1 MTPSTFAAAGHTVN
15 TIALQ
20 NVGATPRVSVVIPL
34 YNHEKYIDA
43 AIDSVLSQTVPVAE
57 IIVIDDG
64 STDSSAAKVRELCKD
79 HPQII
84 FWSWPNQGAHHT
96 LNAGILR
103 ATGDFVAILN
113 SDDCYHPQRL
123 ASCLDAVQADP
134 TIDVVTSAVSSVDER
149 GEKVSNPWYE
159 EALAFYRREGDLPLA
174 LFHANFLVTT
184 SNLFVRRSVFES
196 IGKFAPLR
204 YTHDLEFVLRLV
216 LDKRHVHFLDQPLLA
231 YRMHGKNTI
240 SESKVSEDVE
250 RAAVFAYFI
259 YRHCRVEVDDA
270 RLHAALERYAKVLS
284 EQDILEIVEDFLS
297 RLEGKLHSGAATA
310 LGSLEAEFQ
319 SFLSRLGVDW
329 IGPGNAD
336 LLLTRFEAARK
347 VFMRRRKDA
356 KNVAALKADIQWSIE
371 QRNAWEKTARV
382 QEAQIKALKQESEE
396 LRAGNTWLLEQ
407 RDAWQTAAQTQET
420 QINVLTQRT
429 EELRAGNAWLLEQR
443 DTWEQAARSQ
453 EEQATSLTEALQEMR
468 NSNAQLME
476 QRNGWAQVA
485 TERARKNDELS
496 KKLLEALRTV
506 SELKSQ
512 RTEIDRQIASLRE
525 ERNHIFGFAGWKITK
540 TLRHVGRRLSSV
552 FSGLLGTMDS
562 RKHEH
567 DVPVAAELGS
577 SSMLRLTGQKHRILL
592 VLHEFSRTGAP
603 RAVLYLARAIFL
615 LKGIRPVVVAPKDGP
630 IRDEFENEGF
640 PTLVDSSLLDPA
652 RNSSDIVGWVAG
664 FEHVIVTPLSS
675 FVFVRHFKGSMKRLT
690 WWIHEEAL
698 GFAYIAEN
706 FSADLTSLFDACDAV
721 WLGSPLCFQPA
732 AQYAAQE
739 KLHLLLYGCDDVS
752 TVHQPHP
759 SGRMVFTLAGS
770 VEPRKGQDIFLKAI
784 ERLDSEVRHRA
795 IFRMVGS
802 SYNEWSANFQD
813 KVYSQASQIPE
824 IELIP
829 NVPFDELQRL
839 YAQTDI
845 VVSSSRADPMPIS
858 ITQGMMFSKVCLC
871 SSAIGHAQ
879 LLEDGK
885 SGLIFANE
893 SVEQLA
899 EKITWLI
906 QNPAEL
912 PALGVSSRAVYEKYF
927 LMDGFI
933 NNLNVLLNENG
944 NIEIQTY

>member
-1 MTPSTFAAAGHTVN
+1 MTPSIFVAAAHAVN
-15 TIALQ
+15 TIAPQ
-20 NVGATPRVSVVIPL
+20 NAGTAPRVSVVIPL
-34 YNHEKYIDA
+34 YNHEKYIES

-64 STDSSAAKVRELCKD
+64 STDSSAAKVRQLCKV

-113 SDDCYHPQRL
+113 SDDCYDPQRL

-134 TIDVVTSAVSSVDER
+134 TIDVVTSAVFSMDDEGQSVA
-149 GEKVSNPWYE
+149 NPWYE
-159 EALAFYRREGDLPLA
+159 EALAFYRRDADLPLA

-196 IGKFAPLR
+196 IGTFAPLR

-216 LDKRHVHFLDQPLLA
+216 LANRHIHFLDQTLLA

-259 YRHCRVEVDDA
+259 YRQCRAEGDDA
-270 RLHAALERYAKVLS
+270 RLHADLERYAKVLN
-284 EQDILEIVEDFLS
+284 EQDILEIVEDFLN
-297 RLEGKLHSGAATA
+297 RLNGKPQSGAATA
-310 LGSLEAEFQ
+310 LGSLESEFH

-336 LLLTRFEAARK
+336 LLLTRFEVVRK
-347 VFMRRRKDA
+347 VFARRHQDA
-356 KNVAALKADIQWSIE
+356 KDVAALKVDLQWSKE
-371 QRNAWEKTARV
+371 QSNAWEKTARA
-382 QEAQIKALKQESEE
+382 QEAQVKAVTKEFQE
-396 LRAGNTWLLEQ
+396 LRAANAWLLEQ
-407 RDAWQTAAQTQET
+407 RDAWQTAAQTQEAQVKVVT
-420 QINVLTQRT
+420 KEF
-429 EELRAGNAWLLEQR
+429 EELRATNVWLLEQR
-443 DTWEQAARSQ
+443 DPWEQAARGQGAQVASV
-453 EEQATSLTEALQEMR
+453 TEALQEMR
-468 NSNAQLME
+468 NSNARLME
-476 QRNGWAQVA
+476 QRNGWEQVA
-485 TERARKNDELS
+485 TERERKNDELS
-496 KKLLEALRTV
+496 KKLLDVSRTV
-506 SELKSQ
+506 SELESQ
-512 RTEIDRQIASLRE
+512 RTERERQITSLLDE
-525 ERNHIFGFAGWKITK
+525 HNQIFSSTSWKITK
-540 TLRHVGRRLSSV
+540 PLRYIERRLSFV
-552 FSGLLGTMDS
+552 FSGLLGKMNS
-562 RKHEH
+562 RKHERNFSV
-567 DVPVAAELGS
+567 DAELGS
-577 SSMLRLTGQKHRILL
+577 SSMLRFTRHHHQILL

-615 LKGIRPVVVAPKDGP
+615 IKGIRPVVIAATDGP
-630 IRDEFENEGF
+630 IREEFENEGF
-640 PTLVDSSLLDPA
+640 PTLVDSSIFDPA
-652 RNSSDIVGWVAG
+652 CNSSEIVDWVAG

-675 FVFVRHFKGSMKRLT
+675 FAFVRHFKGSMKRLT

-706 FSADLTSLFDACDAV
+706 FSADLTSLFDACGAV

-732 AQYAAQE
+732 SQFAAKE
-739 KLHLLLYGCDDVS
+739 KLNLLLYGCDDVS
-752 TVHQPHP
+752 MAHQPHP

-784 ERLDSEVRHRA
+784 EQLDPEVRHRA

-802 SYNEWSANFQD
+802 SYNEWSANFQN
-813 KVYSQASQIPE
+813 KIYAQASQIPE

-829 NVPFDELQRL
+829 NVPFDELQKL

-885 SGLIFANE
+885 NGLIFANE

-899 EKITWLI
+899 EKMTWLI

-912 PALGVSSRAVYEKYF
+912 PALGMSSRAVYEKYF

-933 NNLNVLLNENG
+933 NNLNVLLNENKQF
-944 NIEIQTY
+944 ETQAH